1 MTFRYNET
9 GPEGLLKGKRAIAF
23 LTRGGHYE
31 GELDTQ
37 APYLRQF
44 LGFIGI
50 TDLELVIADRLAF
63 GETIRAESLAAAYA
77 AAA

>member
-1 MTFRYNET
+1 MPAGAAN
-9 GPEGLLKGKRAIAF
+9 AA
-23 LTRGGHYE
+23 TRSAVRCGGHYE